1 MLGSDAIALNSLA
14 TDSGPQATTKVSS
27 DLAVAYAVRAPVS
40 SDLSAA
46 YVVRAAVFSDLA
58 AQYAVRSQVSADLSL
73 NYSVDG
79 SAVSSVS
86 ASLAIAYSVC
96 SAVSSDLAIL
106 FSVEESV
113 DYVRAPLGTVCRT
126 GPAAYPD
133 TLKRLGVAEAAVSLD
148 AARRA
153 ARVDGDELDDEVL
166 TAAIAYT
173 EAAEHAT
180 SRAFVQQTWR
190 AGFLSFSA
198 EMVLPKPPLISIA
211 HVAFYDQDGVRRTLD
226 PQDYFV
232 DADAEPAVLSPAPGR
247 MWPATLDRAGAVEVQ
262 YSCGYGPTEASV
274 PKPIKQYVLARV
286 QQQFFPVSTA
296 KDENFDRLLDQFWV
310 YS

>member
-1 MLGSDAIALNSLA
+1 MLAFDAIALNAVAMGSGSAQSSSVSADLA
-14 TDSGPQATTKVSS
+14 IAYPVRGAVASDLSASYAIRAAVFADLAVQYGTSGRVDADLQVDYSVGTVVMSPVSAV
-27 DLAVAYAVRAPVS
+27 LAVAYSVCSEVS
-40 SDLSAA
+40 SDLS
-46 YVVRAAVFSDLA
+46 F
-58 AQYAVRSQVSADLSL
+58 
-73 NYSVDG
+73 
-79 SAVSSVS
+79 
-86 ASLAIAYSVC
+86 
-96 SAVSSDLAIL
+96 L
-106 FSVEESV
+106 FSVEESA

-126 GPAAYPD
+126 GAAAYPD
-133 TLKRLGVAEAAVSLD
+133 TLKRLGAAEAAVSLD

-190 AGFLSFSA
+190 AGFSAFSA
-198 EMVLPKPPLISIA
+198 EMILPKPPLISIA
-211 HVAFYDQDGVRRTLD
+211 HVAFYDEDGVRRTLD

-232 DADAEPAVLSPAPGR
+232 DADAEPAVLRPAPGR
-247 MWPATLDRAGAVEVQ
+247 IWPATLDRAGAVEVQ

-286 QQQFFPVSTA
+286 QQQFSPVSTA
-296 KDENFDRLLDQFWV
+296 KDDAFDRLLDQFWV
-310 YS
+310 YA